1 MLLGRFTQE
10 DTFTQED
17 NASTAARLGVVLDPQ
32 SVLDVTGVLA
42 DFAPAADMMTA
53 LIAAGDPGLDA
64 VRARV
69 TRSTVADV
77 HDMAQLRWLAPLEPC
92 RMRNFSVYDGHIRNA
107 FRAAIELRAG
117 RLAGRIFAA
126 SNLFPPRRWYERPSY
141 YKGNHLSVIG
151 PCDNIVA
158 PPYTDQLDYELELAV
173 IIGKAG
179 ANIAAADADQHV
191 FGYTLLNDVS
201 ARDVMARELL
211 SGMGPAKSKDFD
223 TGNVLGPW
231 IATRDDIADPR
242 ALQGWV
248 AVNGERRSQCST
260 SDMCHGIGAM
270 LAEASRSETLM
281 PGELFGTGCC
291 TGGSGIEQK
300 FFLRIGDIV
309 EMTLGPF
316 GTQQNRVVG

>member
-1 MLLGRFTQE
+1 MLLGRFTHV
-10 DTFTQED
+10 D
-17 NASTAARLGVVLDPQ
+17 NESPDVRLGVLIDPQ
-32 SVLDVTGVLA
+32 RVLDVTAVL
-42 DFAPAADMMTA
+42 DDCAPAADVMA
-53 LIAAGDPGLDA
+53 SLIVAGESALDA
-64 VRARV
+64 VRAKVKRP
-69 TRSTVADV
+69 ALAAV
-77 HDMAQLRWLAPLEPC
+77 HDVERVRLRAPLAPC

-107 FRAAIELRAG
+107 FRAAVELRAG
-117 RLAGRIFAA
+117 LLAGRVFAA
-126 SNLFPPRRWYERPSY
+126 THLFPPRRWYQRPSY

-151 PCDNIVA
+151 PHDDIVA
-158 PPYTDQLDYELELAV
+158 PSYTEQLDYELELAV
-173 IIGKAG
+173 VIAKSG
-179 ANIAAADADQHV
+179 ANIAAADADEHV

-201 ARDVMARELL
+201 ARDVMARELF

-231 IATRDDIADPR
+231 IATRDEIEDPR

-260 SDMCHGIGAM
+260 SDMCHGIAAM
-270 LAEASRSETLM
+270 LSEASRAETLM

-300 FFLRIGDIV
+300 TFLHAGDVV

-316 GTQQNRVVG
+316 GMQRNRVVG